1 MKKLIEKKNSL
12 IDEMEGILEKAKAE
26 TRAFTDEEDT
36 RVEEIK
42 KEIRG
47 LEKVIADEEEKR
59 QFDYSKVTQTSGESS
74 TKSEEET
81 RALEIEKEERSFIEA
96 VISGE
101 LRNLTAGQNGSIIP
115 VTIASDI
122 IDTVKEM
129 CPLLEHADIYHV
141 AGELRLPK
149 FKPTSGAPAGATTP
163 IAAKYVDEFAELT
176 EHTAQFETV
185 NLSNQIIGVL
195 VKVSKSLLNRA
206 GFDVRGFIVKKVAKA
221 IVEFLEREMLVGS
234 GGVRIQGA
242 IKTNTTVTAANADKI
257 TTEDLVDLQMSVPTV
272 YQQNCMWIMHKDV
285 LKHLRKLKD
294 ANGNFLLQ
302 PDLRQGF
309 GYTILGKPIH
319 LSDSMEKEITN
330 GKEVILYMDASGY
343 AVKMT
348 KAVEIQMLM
357 EKYATQYAVGVCA
370 YCEIDAKIADETKI
384 AKLKMKA

>member
-59 QFDYSKVTQTSGESS
+59 QFDYSKATQTSGESG

-81 RALEIEKEERSFIEA
+81 RALEIEKEERAFIEA

-163 IAAKYVDEFAELT
+163 IAAAYVNEFAELT

-185 NLSNQIIGVL
+185 NLSNQIVGVL
-195 VKVSKSLLNRA
+195 VKMSKSLLNRA
-206 GFDVRGFIVKKVAKA
+206 GFDVRGFIVNKVAKS
-221 IVEFLEREMLVGS
+221 IVEFLEKEMLVGAQL
-234 GGVRIQGA
+234 GKIQGA
-242 IKTNTTVTAANADKI
+242 IGTTTEVVAANTNRFD
-257 TTEDLVDLQMSVPTV
+257 TTDLVDLQMAIPSA
-272 YQQNCMWIMHKDV
+272 YQKNCMWIMHKDV
-285 LKHLRKLKD
+285 LKALRKLKTGDGQFILNPD
-294 ANGNFLLQ
+294 ATA
-302 PDLRQGF
+302 PF
-309 GYTILGKPIH
+309 GWTILGKPVY
-319 LSDSMEKEITN
+319 LSDSMPNRIETDQN
-330 GKEVILYMDASGY
+330 VMLYMDPSGY

-348 KAVEIQMLM
+348 KSVEIQMLM

-370 YCEIDAKIADETKI
+370 YVELDAKIADETKV
-384 AKLKMKA
+384 ARLKMA

>member
-26 TRAFTDEEDT
+26 TRTFTDEEDT

-195 VKVSKSLLNRA
+195 VKMSKSLLNRA

-242 IKTNTTVTAANADKI
+242 IKTNTTVTAANVDKI

>member
-12 IDEMEGILEKAKAE
+12 IDEMEGFLEKAKAE

-59 QFDYSKVTQTSGESS
+59 QFDYSKATQTSGESG

-81 RALEIEKEERSFIEA
+81 RALEIEKEERAFIEA
-96 VISGE
+96 VKNGE
-101 LRNLTAGQNGSIIP
+101 LRDLTVGNNGSIIP
-115 VTIASDI
+115 VSIASDI

-149 FKPTSGAPAGATTP
+149 FKPTSGAPGAATTP
-163 IAAKYVDEFAELT
+163 IAAAYVNEFAELT

-185 NLSNQIIGVL
+185 NLSNQIVGVL
-195 VKVSKSLLNRA
+195 VKMSKSLLNRA
-206 GFDVRGFIVKKVAKA
+206 GFDVRGFIVNKVAKS
-221 IVEFLEREMLVGS
+221 IVEFLEKEMLVGNTLNK
-234 GGVRIQGA
+234 IQGA
-242 IKTNTTVTAANADKI
+242 INTATEVTAAGQNAFN
-257 TTEDLVDLQMSVPTV
+257 TTDLVDLQMAIPSA
-272 YQQNCMWIMHKDV
+272 YQKNCMWIMHKDV
-285 LKHLRKLKD
+285 LKALRKLKTAD
-294 ANGNFLLQ
+294 GQFILNADVTS
-302 PDLRQGF
+302 PF
-309 GYTILGKPIH
+309 GYTILGKPVY
-319 LSDSMEKEITN
+319 LSDSMPSNIAADQN
-330 GKEVILYMDASGY
+330 VMLYMDASGY

-348 KAVEIQMLM
+348 KSVEIQMLM

-370 YCEIDAKIADETKI
+370 YVELDAKIADETKI
-384 AKLKMKA
+384 ARLKMAN

>member
-59 QFDYSKVTQTSGESS
+59 QFDYSKATQTSGE
-74 TKSEEET
+74 KGKKHEEET
-81 RALEIEKEERSFIEA
+81 RALEIEKEERTFIEA
-96 VISGE
+96 VQNGE

-163 IAAKYVDEFAELT
+163 IAAAYVNEFAELT

-185 NLSNQIIGVL
+185 NLSNQIVGVL
-195 VKVSKSLLNRA
+195 VKMSKSLLNRA
-206 GFDVRGFIVKKVAKA
+206 GFDVRGFIVNKVAKS
-221 IVEFLEREMLVGS
+221 IVEFLEKEMLVGAQL
-234 GGVRIQGA
+234 GKIQGA
-242 IKTNTTVTAANADKI
+242 IGTTTEVVAANTNRFD
-257 TTEDLVDLQMSVPTV
+257 TTDLVDLQMAIPSA
-272 YQQNCMWIMHKDV
+272 YQKNCMWIMHKDV
-285 LKHLRKLKD
+285 LKALRKLKTGDGQFILNPD
-294 ANGNFLLQ
+294 ATA
-302 PDLRQGF
+302 PF
-309 GYTILGKPIH
+309 GWTILGKPVY
-319 LSDSMEKEITN
+319 LSDSMPNRIETDQN
-330 GKEVILYMDASGY
+330 VMLYMDPSGY

-348 KAVEIQMLM
+348 KSVEIQMLM

-370 YCEIDAKIADETKI
+370 YVELDAKIADETKV
-384 AKLKMKA
+384 ARLKMA

>member
-59 QFDYSKVTQTSGESS
+59 QFDYSKATQTSGESG

-81 RALEIEKEERSFIEA
+81 RALEIEKEERAFIEA

-163 IAAKYVDEFAELT
+163 IAAAYVNEFAELT

-185 NLSNQIIGVL
+185 NLSNQIVGVL
-195 VKVSKSLLNRA
+195 VKMSKSLLNRA
-206 GFDVRGFIVKKVAKA
+206 GFDVRGFIVNKVAKS
-221 IVEFLEREMLVGS
+221 IVEFLEKEMLVGAQL
-234 GGVRIQGA
+234 GKIQGA
-242 IKTNTTVTAANADKI
+242 IGTTTEVVAANTNRFD
-257 TTEDLVDLQMSVPTV
+257 TTDLVDLQMAIPSA
-272 YQQNCMWIMHKDV
+272 YQKNCMWIMHKDV
-285 LKHLRKLKD
+285 LKALRKLKTAD
-294 ANGNFLLQ
+294 GQFILNADVTS
-302 PDLRQGF
+302 PF
-309 GYTILGKPIH
+309 GYTILGKPVY
-319 LSDSMEKEITN
+319 LSDSMPNRIETDQN
-330 GKEVILYMDASGY
+330 VMLYMDPSGY

-348 KAVEIQMLM
+348 KSVEIQMLM

-370 YCEIDAKIADETKI
+370 YVELDAKIADETKV
-384 AKLKMKA
+384 ARLKMA